1 MQANKDLELKE
12 LGYYTSSEH
21 HWKNMWGK
29 YTDGVKYIMN
39 NGYAWFVTDAQIVIR
54 MKPKLRA
61 EEFLTV
67 ELKLK
72 EDSTAQTVI
81 TDGNGNILYTQ
92 DYQWTDAKREIKL
105 WDVESGQELNTLTGH
120 TNWIKSITFSPDGAT
135 FVSGGYDHEVRL

>member
-1 MQANKDLELKE
+1 MQEQADLELKE
-12 LGYYTSSEH
+12 LPYYTCTEH
-21 HWKNMWGK
+21 HYKSIWGK

-81 TDGNGNILYTQ
+81 TDGNGNILYLKIIR
-92 DYQWTDAKREIKL
+92 WSSFLEKKRI
-105 WDVESGQELNTLTGH
+105 Q
-120 TNWIKSITFSPDGAT
+120 
-135 FVSGGYDHEVRL
+135 